1 MTLPRLFRPT
11 AIALGLAL
19 LAGCSA
25 PDPVTDP
32 LEDLGP
38 FRLSHNIVLT
48 ENAQPGPLSREADLG
63 DLQAVMVEEIGRRL
77 GRYDGTRL
85 YHLGVNVDAYLLA
98 LPGIPVV
105 ANPRS
110 ALIFTVNVWDDA
122 LQRRLNEEPHRIT
135 VLESASGET
144 LLGSGLTQTGD
155 EQMRNLAINAARAI
169 ERWLA
174 ENPQWF
180 DQPASG
186 GDAAAETAA
195 P

>member
-1 MTLPRLFRPT
+1 MTVQRLFHP
-11 AIALGLAL
+11 AALALGLAL
-19 LAGCSA
+19 LAACSA

-48 ENAQPGPLSREADLG
+48 ERAEPGPLSREADLG
-63 DLQAVMVEEIGRRL
+63 ELQQVMVEEIDRRFS
-77 GRYDGTRL
+77 RYDGTRL

-135 VLESASGET
+135 VLESATGET

-174 ENPQWF
+174 ENPEWF
-180 DQPASG
+180 EFPAEG
-186 GDAAAETAA
+186 AAAAA
-195 P
+195 TPAP